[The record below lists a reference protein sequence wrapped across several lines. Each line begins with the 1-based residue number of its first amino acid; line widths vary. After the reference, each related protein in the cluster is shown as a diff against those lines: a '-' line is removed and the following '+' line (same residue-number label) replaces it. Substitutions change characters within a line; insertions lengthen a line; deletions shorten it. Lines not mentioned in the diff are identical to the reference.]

1 MNLVVKAHRPW
12 KSKFVWALILL
23 VLVISGWTL
32 FDYGRFLAGYNS
44 KETAGEIDSLFQV
57 QEHLEKRIETLR
69 EDKAVLQRAAQI
81 ERKAYNELDQTL
93 KILQAEI
100 LEHKEELAFYRGIV
114 SPKDSSSGLYLQNFF
129 LSRNGETQSY
139 RYKVVLTQVLKNSRV
154 VNGKVKLKFDGLLNG
169 ESKVLALKDV
179 TAKSKRDLNYRF
191 KYFQNVK
198 GVVEFPKDFSLSRVI
213 VQILPRGRERD
224 MIEKTI
230 EWTFEE
236 NKTHV
241 GTEQETEADSTH

>member
-12 KSKFVWALILL
+12 KSKFIWGLVFL
-23 VLVISGWTL
+23 VLLISGWTL
-32 FDYGRFLAGYNS
+32 FDYGRFLAGYDS
-44 KETAGEIDSLFQV
+44 RESVSEIEGLLETQA
-57 QEHLEKRIETLR
+57 HLEKRIEALR
-69 EDKAVLQRAAQI
+69 EEKAVLERAAQI
-81 ERKAYNELDQTL
+81 ERKAYNELDTTL

-129 LSRNGETQSY
+129 LSRNGETRSY

-154 VNGKVKLKFDGLLNG
+154 VSGKVKLQFDGLLDG
-169 ESKVLALKDV
+169 ESKILALKNV
-179 TAKSKRDLNYRF
+179 TAKKTRDLNYRF
-191 KYFQNVK
+191 KYFQNVE
-198 GVVEFPKDFSLSRVI
+198 GVVEFPERFSLLRVK

-230 EWTFEE
+230 EWTLEE
-236 NKTHV
+236 K
-241 GTEQETEADSTH
+241 

>member
-12 KSKFVWALILL
+12 KSKFIWAIVLL
-23 VLVISGWTL
+23 VLLISGWTL

-44 KETAGEIDSLFQV
+44 RDAENEIKGLLDTQA
-57 QEHLEKRIETLR
+57 HLEKRIETLR

-81 ERKAYNELDQTL
+81 ERKAYNELDTTL
-93 KILQAEI
+93 KVLQSEI

-114 SPKDSSSGLYLQNFF
+114 SPKDSSSGLYLQNFY
-129 LSRNGETQSY
+129 LTQNGDTRNY
-139 RYKVVLTQVLKNSRV
+139 RYKIVLTQVLKNSRLIS
-154 VNGKVKLKFDGLLNG
+154 GKVKLQFDGLLDG
-169 ESKVLALKDV
+169 ESKLLKLKEI
-179 TAKSKRDLNYRF
+179 TAKKVKDLNYRF
-191 KYFQNVK
+191 KYFQNVE
-198 GVVEFPKDFSLSRVI
+198 GVVEFPKGFSLLRVK

-236 NKTHV
+236 K
-241 GTEQETEADSTH
+241 

>member
-12 KSKFVWALILL
+12 KSKFIWGLILL
-23 VLVISGWTL
+23 VLLISGWTL
-32 FDYGRFLAGYNS
+32 FDYGRSIAGYNS
-44 KETAGEIDSLFQV
+44 KESDGEIKSLLEIQA
-57 QEHLEKRIETLR
+57 HLEKRIETLR

-114 SPKDSSSGLYLQNFF
+114 SPKDSSSGLYLQNFY
-129 LSRNGETQSY
+129 LSRNGDTQSY
-139 RYKVVLTQVLKNSRV
+139 RYKVVLTQVLKNSRLV
-154 VNGKVKLKFDGLLNG
+154 SGKVKLKFDGLLNG
-169 ESKVLALKDV
+169 ESKTLELKEV
-179 TAKSKRDLNYRF
+179 TAKKVRDLNYRF

-198 GVVEFPKDFSLSRVI
+198 GVVEFPKGFSLLRVT

-241 GTEQETEADSTH
+241 GTEQETETDSTY